1 VARVMSDIN
10 YLSNDINQQLI
21 TQDDDLEMA
30 SKTMEES
37 QKQAEDAVY
46 QLGLA
51 AEAKKKKNQRLLHL
65 LVLIIF
71 LCIFL
76 MW

>member
-1 VARVMSDIN
+1 MSGIN